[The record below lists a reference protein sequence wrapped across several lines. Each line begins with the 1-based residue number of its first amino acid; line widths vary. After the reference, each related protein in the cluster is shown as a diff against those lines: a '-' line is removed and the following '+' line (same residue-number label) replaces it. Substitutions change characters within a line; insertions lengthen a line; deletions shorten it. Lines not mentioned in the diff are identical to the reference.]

1 MNIHTQGRHW
11 LAAGEGQLADMIRL
25 RRAIHADPEIGLQT
39 PRTATRAREALDGL
53 PLEFREG
60 PSTSGFIA
68 ILRGAHDG
76 PTVLLRGDMDALP
89 LHEDTGLAFASQ
101 TAGVMHACGH
111 DTHVAMLVGAARA
124 LCARRETLRGTVLFM
139 FQPGE
144 EGWHGARY
152 MLEDGLLDPLPQA
165 AFALHITP
173 NVPTGVFTGRPG
185 SLMAASDRFVVH
197 VTGRGGH
204 ASQPQE
210 AVDPVP
216 IACEIGTAIQAMVTR
231 RIPAFD
237 PVVITV
243 ARITA
248 GTTDNIIPETA
259 ELEGTIRSL
268 SESSRALARDGLRR
282 LASAIAAAHLAEATV
297 DIVPGFPLTV
307 CDAGATTLARVVAED
322 LFGQAAWQPMAH
334 PMMSAE
340 DFSYVLQKIPGVMVF
355 LGATPNGGDWRTCCP
370 LHSNRIVLDEGVMAR
385 GVAMHCAFA
394 DRFLSCG
401 FDVASM

>member
-1 MNIHTQGRHW
+1 
-11 LAAGEGQLADMIRL
+11 
-25 RRAIHADPEIGLQT
+25 
-39 PRTATRAREALDGL
+39 
-53 PLEFREG
+53 
-60 PSTSGFIA
+60 
-68 ILRGAHDG
+68 
-76 PTVLLRGDMDALP
+76 
-89 LHEDTGLAFASQ
+89 
-101 TAGVMHACGH
+101 
-111 DTHVAMLVGAARA
+111 
-124 LCARRETLRGTVLFM
+124 VLFM

-173 NVPTGVFTGRPG
+173 NVPTGVLTGRAG
-185 SLMAASDRFVVH
+185 SLMAASDRFVVQ

-216 IACEIGTAIQAMVTR
+216 IACEIVTAIQAMVTR
-231 RIPAFD
+231 RISAFD
-237 PVVITV
+237 PVVLTV

-248 GTTDNIIPETA
+248 GTADNVIPETA
-259 ELEGTIRSL
+259 ELEGTIRSF
-268 SESSRALARDGLRR
+268 SESSRALARDGLKR
-282 LASAIAAAHLAEATV
+282 LASTIAAAHLAQATV

-307 CDAGATTLARVVAED
+307 CDAGATGLARAVAED
-322 LFGQAAWQPMAH
+322 LFGPAAWQPMAH

-340 DFSYVLQKIPGVMVF
+340 DFSYVLQKVPGVMVF
-355 LGATPNGGDWRTCCP
+355 LGATPDGGDWRTCCP

-394 DRFLSCG
+394 ERFLLSG
-401 FDVASM
+401 FDVASP